1 MPVTLRT
8 RLSPPPCP
16 MLVDTRVAKGVE
28 KWPVAESVTEVAT
41 ASGSNRFSGH
51 ISFTA

>member
-8 RLSPPPCP
+8 RPSPPPFP
-16 MLVDTRVAKGVE
+16 MLVDTLEGRGVE
-28 KWPVAESVTEVAT
+28 KWPDTSVTEVAT